1 MIAVIKTGGKQY
13 TVKEGDVF
21 NVEKLDGDTGT
32 NYTFN
37 EVLLITDDKKT
48 TVGSPFIK
56 GAGVEVEIVA
66 HGKAD
71 RVYIFKKKRR
81 KDYRKRQGHRQHF
94 TKVKVAK
101 ITAG

>member
-1 MIAVIKTGGKQY
+1 MFAVVKTGGKQY
-13 TVKEGDVF
+13 TVKEGDIF
-21 NVEKLDGDTGT
+21 NIEKIAVEKGSTHKLE
-32 NYTFN
+32 
-37 EVLLITDDKKT
+37 EVLFISGDKKQ

-56 GAGVEVEIVA
+56 GASIEVEVVD

-94 TKVKVAK
+94 TKVKVLK
-101 ITAG
+101 ING

>member
-13 TVKEGDVF
+13 TVKEGEIFD
-21 NVEKLDGDTGT
+21 VEKLDGIAGE

-37 EVLLITDDKKT
+37 EILLITDDKKI

-66 HGKAD
+66 QSKAP

-81 KDYRKRQGHRQHF
+81 KDYRKRQGHRQFF

-101 ITAG
+101 IIVG